1 MDSPRDAAE
10 AAGCP
15 IRKFPDQSLLAAPR
29 DLSQRATSFIAS
41 QRQGIHRMPFS
52 RLSRGIPCTGGNPR
66 TRPAISARRTML
78 APLPSGERASA
89 ARHQTSSRCQTAAP
103 PLRRRAFVLPEPD
116 GERLGARSPG
126 GAAGGGER
134 NRTDDLL
141 LAKQALSRLSYAP
154 GRPAR
159 RAGGPG

>member
-52 RLSRGIPCTGGNPR
+52 RLSRGIPCTGGSPR
-66 TRPAISARRTML
+66 TRPAISARRTM
-78 APLPSGERASA
+78 P
-89 ARHQTSSRCQTAAP
+89 AP
-103 PLRRRAFVLPEPD
+103 PPEGAIRAGPTPDLFTMSNSRAAFRRRASVLPEPG
-116 GERLGARSPG
+116 GERRGRPSMGA
-126 GAAGGGER
+126 AAGGGER